1 MITINSTPIVRRIF
15 HISDIHI
22 RLYQR
27 MKEYQYCFEK
37 LYDELSSPTY
47 KNETNIIVVTGDI
60 VHSKNELSP
69 ECDTMTF
76 DFLSTLASIFPTFI
90 IAGNHDALLN
100 NRNRMDTI
108 SSILHQRSTTNLY
121 FLKYTDVYHYGNLYF
136 HVDSLLDEK
145 EIDMTCRPKE
155 SGIHVALF
163 HGSIQGWKNAKGYT
177 SDCGEKY
184 MEDFKGMDYVLLG
197 DIHMFQY
204 MSKTKPVSAYASSL
218 ISQNFGETDTQHG
231 MLIWDLKH
239 ENQTFHKI
247 ENPYRYQDVHVMDEN
262 KVCTDGVPSTLEK
275 ISLAKWGQ
283 IRVYANH
290 DEIYSKKIYLHLQQ
304 LHPEANFHFQY
315 KKCLEHNKGTESTP
329 SISDDVASIRSYLQE
344 HVPSTYQQDMYEYL
358 VDRWHHQE
366 MFSIPIHW
374 EILSIS
380 FSNLFGYGAANSIHF
395 SESQSKNIIGIFGKN
410 SVGKSTI
417 VDIISLLLFDKVTR
431 LSHGQSIPKEVIHVD
446 EKEANG
452 QIILRIGAEKY
463 IIEKNYKRQKN
474 EKIKQI
480 TKFFQI
486 SSTNE
491 KMELTGEQRKRTNQ
505 FIEQIV
511 GKYDSFIYI
520 NSYLQQREQSF
531 RDMTSSLKKKFM
543 NDLYGYN
550 WFSQLEKETKETLKE
565 LQIEY
570 RVKQDHYHSLLSQSF
585 STSASL
591 ENLHEFEKKVSSEHE
606 NISKIQQ
613 QKDNL
618 LLQIKWT
625 PESYEQETRDITE
638 KINCIDE
645 CCQTLS
651 HSLSEADS
659 FLSKWKQNFLVQQ
672 YDMVSHTSFFQQWHP
687 LTVSKKEW
695 NAFHQKL
702 LQYQNTDILPEIS
715 KTRNLLN
722 EKLKNFENKDIQ
734 IDTSIVDL
742 YPQTE
747 WETIQTKLLSARENE
762 KKQQDVLKNLYT
774 SLHVSI
780 DSITDPSFLTK
791 EKRRVKVE
799 QSRLEQEL
807 KSIQKH
813 LKQFQNIL
821 PFLEKEN
828 ISTFLK
834 SHDDFHSTFSFYQTF
849 SPFCNGKQ
857 SEWKTEYKQYESA
870 KNSHTDNLQ
879 KEIETV
885 EEKMEDLQQKK
896 NELSRGAHL
905 SSSLYHLYQKRILKP
920 VEPIVNLLEHWEDSD
935 DENLVQ
941 LQKLENSFSLLR
953 TEIDMLE
960 TSIRTFTF
968 VPNPKCEVCLNN
980 QDYQQKVSR
989 QKQIQT
995 KQKKK
1000 RKNQENIQQLKT
1012 SFSSK
1017 FKHLLSMTTCSSDDI
1032 LSKKLSHEKLYK
1044 QNVKFQNEF
1053 EEARI
1058 GLQKHEEY
1066 ELFQEITGEISKW
1079 KQKLK
1084 EKKDKFS
1091 KLYFFLKHSSVYDY
1105 IALQWKY
1112 LSVFPE
1118 TFEKLVELVSNYSTN
1133 YKTLQENLQ
1142 TVQQQIILEEN
1153 NWEIFQQDFYSD
1165 LKVYQTIQDIEDA
1178 MVEMK
1183 NMEIWQSEI
1192 LNLRKKENQ
1201 QSQLSIITEL
1211 EQKQQHLELLQS
1223 NLPSIHYLS
1232 ILWET
1237 PDFWNVNVAKIKD
1250 DISFF
1255 DKNTTLW
1262 ENEKYLKEKEKESL
1276 TIRFEEIKEQWENH
1290 QTIYQEISQLETK
1303 KESHQTLL
1311 STLEKEFLSEKIKYQ
1326 SIQDNEKTCKE
1337 MEKGLYVLEKNI
1349 EKQKILNS
1357 ILDKDGLPLHLLSKK
1372 MNMMEC
1378 QMNDLLSPFLPGK
1391 QIRFFVEQKSIEFG
1405 VVSSS
1410 NPTTM
1415 VNLFGGMESFIL
1427 ELVIKLTF
1435 SKYSAL
1441 PRSNFFIID
1450 EGISVLDQQNI
1461 SNINSLFQFLSH
1473 LVTNVLLISHIPQ
1486 IQDFVDK
1493 SMYITKQNNKS
1504 SVQFGKK

>member
-1 MITINSTPIVRRIF
+1 MITIDSTPVVRRIF

-27 MKEYQYCFEK
+27 MKEYQYCFQK

-100 NRNRMDTI
+100 NRNRMDTL
-108 SSILHQRSTTNLY
+108 SSILHQRSSTNLY

-145 EIDMTCRPKE
+145 EIDMTCPPKE
-155 SGIHVALF
+155 AGIHVALF
-163 HGSIQGWKNAKGYT
+163 HGSIKGWKNAKGYT
-177 SDCGEKY
+177 SDTGEKY
-184 MEDFKGMDYVLLG
+184 IQDFKGMDYVLLG

-218 ISQNFGETDTQHG
+218 ISQNFGETDIQHG
-231 MLIWDLKH
+231 MLIWDLKQ
-239 ENQTFHKI
+239 ENQTFHRI
-247 ENPYRYQDVHVMDEN
+247 DNPYRYQDVHVMEDY
-262 KVCTDGVPSTLEK
+262 KVSTDGVQSSLEK

-283 IRVYANH
+283 IRLYANH
-290 DEIYSKKIYLHLQQ
+290 DEIYSKKIYLQLQQ

-315 KKCLEHNKGTESTP
+315 KKCLENNKGTELTL

-344 HVPSTYQQDMYEYL
+344 HVPSTYQKDMYEYL
-358 VDRWHHQE
+358 VERWHHQE
-366 MFSIPIHW
+366 IFSIPIHW

-380 FSNLFGYGAANSIHF
+380 FSNLFGYGPGNSIHF

-417 VDIISLLLFDKVTR
+417 VDVISLLLFDKVTR

-446 EKEANG
+446 EKEADG

-474 EKIKQI
+474 EKIKQV

-486 SSTNE
+486 SCTNE
-491 KMELTGEQRKRTNQ
+491 KLELTGEQRKRTNQ

-531 RDMTSSLKKKFM
+531 RDMTPSLKKKFM

-570 RVKQDHYHSLLSQSF
+570 RVKQDHYHSLLSQSL
-585 STSASL
+585 SASASL
-591 ENLHEFEKKVSSEHE
+591 ENLENFEKQVSFEHE
-606 NISKIQQ
+606 NISKLQH

-618 LLQIKWT
+618 LLKIKWT
-625 PESYEQETRDITE
+625 PDSYEKETKDIKE
-638 KINCIDE
+638 KIYCTDQ
-645 CCQTLS
+645 CCQ
-651 HSLSEADS
+651 SLSDSLTEAHS
-659 FLSKWKQNFLVQQ
+659 FLSKWKQNFLLQQ
-672 YDMVSHTSFFQQWHP
+672 YDLVSHTSFFQEWHP
-687 LTVSKKEW
+687 LQVSKNDW
-695 NAFHQKL
+695 NTFHEKL
-702 LQYQNTDILPEIS
+702 LEYKNTDILSEIL
-715 KTRNLLN
+715 KTRNRLN

-734 IDTSIVDL
+734 IDTSIIDL

-747 WETIQTKLLSARENE
+747 WETIQTKLSSARENE
-762 KKQQDVLKNLYT
+762 KNQQDVLKNLYT
-774 SLHVSI
+774 SLHVPI

-791 EKRRVKVE
+791 EKNRVNVK

-807 KSIQKH
+807 KSIQKN
-813 LKQFQNIL
+813 LKQFENIL
-821 PFLEKEN
+821 PFLQKEN
-828 ISTFLK
+828 TSSFLH
-834 SHDDFHSTFSFYQTF
+834 SHDEFKSNSLYQNF

-857 SEWKTEYKQYESA
+857 SEWKTEYKQYDTV
-870 KNSHTDNLQ
+870 KTNPTDTLQ
-879 KEIETV
+879 KEIEDI
-885 EEKMEDLQQKK
+885 EQKIERLQQEKMELT
-896 NELSRGAHL
+896 RGAPL
-905 SSSLYHLYQKRILKP
+905 SSSLFHSYQERILKP
-920 VEPIVNLLEHWEDSD
+920 IEPMVNLLEHWEESD
-935 DENLVQ
+935 DKNLVY
-941 LQKLENSFSLLR
+941 LQKLENNFYLLR

-968 VPNPKCEVCLNN
+968 VPNPNCEVCLNN
-980 QDYQQKVSR
+980 QDYQQKISQ
-989 QKQIQT
+989 QKQIQLKQ

-1000 RKNQENIQQLKT
+1000 IQNSIQQLKT

-1017 FKHLLSMTTCSSDDI
+1017 FTQLLAMTTCSSDDI
-1032 LSKKLSHEKLYK
+1032 LSKKFSHEKLYK
-1044 QNVKFQNEF
+1044 QNVKFQNDF

-1058 GLQKHEEY
+1058 GLQKHDEY
-1066 ELFQEITGEISKW
+1066 QNFQEITGEISKW

-1084 EKKDKFS
+1084 EKKEKFS
-1091 KLYFFLKHSSVYDY
+1091 KLYSFLKHSSIYDY

-1112 LSVFPE
+1112 LSVFPK
-1118 TFEKLVELVSNYSTN
+1118 TFEKLVDLFSNYTAN
-1133 YKTLQENLQ
+1133 YKRLQEDSQNI
-1142 TVQQQIILEEN
+1142 QQQIILEEN
-1153 NWEIFQQDFYSD
+1153 NWKVFQQQFYND
-1165 LKVYQTIQDIEDA
+1165 LKIYRTIQEIEDDRT
-1178 MVEMK
+1178 EIK
-1183 NMEIWQSEI
+1183 NMEKWQSEI

-1201 QSQLSIITEL
+1201 QSELNIITEL

-1223 NLPSIHYLS
+1223 NLSTIHYLS
-1232 ILWET
+1232 ILWEN

-1250 DISFF
+1250 DISYF
-1255 DKNTTLW
+1255 DKNTNSW

-1276 TIRFEEIKEQWENH
+1276 TNQLKEINEQWENH
-1290 QTIYQEISQLETK
+1290 QTIFQEISQLETK

-1311 STLEKEFLSEKIKYQ
+1311 SNLEKEFMSEKIKYQ

-1337 MEKGLYVLEKNI
+1337 MEKGLYVLEKKI

-1357 ILDKDGLPLHLLSKK
+1357 ILDKDGLPLYLLSKK